1 MAKESGS
8 DEPAEEL
15 REEIARS
22 RERLTRDLRG
32 LRYELDF
39 PRKIRRSFQT
49 QTVLWLGAAAAAGLL
64 FTVLPRRKKKVYV
77 DLKSGRKSTGR
88 LLEAG
93 FVLGVLKIA
102 ANVLKPVLVSFLKK
116 KVSAFASGSRR
127 SGKVAWF

>member
-1 MAKESGS
+1 MANEPEH
-8 DEPAEEL
+8 DDPAEEL

-22 RERLTRDLRG
+22 RELVARNLSG

-49 QTVLWLGAAAAAGLL
+49 QTVLWLAAAVAAGLL
-64 FTVLPRRKKKVYV
+64 FTVLPGRKRKVYV
-77 DLKSGRKSTGR
+77 GLKSARKSTGR

-93 FVLGVLKIA
+93 FLLGVLEIT
-102 ANVLKPVLVSFLKK
+102 ANVLKPVIVSFLKK

-127 SGKVAWF
+127 SGK

>member
-1 MAKESGS
+1 MAKELGN
-8 DEPAEEL
+8 DDPAEEL

-49 QTVLWLGAAAAAGLL
+49 QTVLWLAAAAAAGLV

-77 DLKSGRKSTGR
+77 DLKSGRKPTGR
-88 LLEAG
+88 ILEAG
-93 FVLGVLKIA
+93 FLLGALKIA
-102 ANVLKPVLVSFLKK
+102 ANVLQPVIVSFLKD
-116 KVSAFASGSRR
+116 KVSAFASGPRR
-127 SGKVAWF
+127 SRKW

>member
-1 MAKESGS
+1 MAKEFGN
-8 DEPAEEL
+8 DDPAEEL

-49 QTVLWLGAAAAAGLL
+49 QTVLWLAAAAAAGLV

-93 FVLGVLKIA
+93 FLLGALRIA
-102 ANVLKPVLVSFLKK
+102 ANVLKPVMVSFLKD
-116 KVSAFASGSRR
+116 KVSAFASGRRR
-127 SGKVAWF
+127 SGK

>member
-1 MAKESGS
+1 MANEPEH

-22 RERLTRDLRG
+22 RERLTRDLSG

-49 QTVLWLGAAAAAGLL
+49 QTVLWLAAAAAAGLL
-64 FTVLPRRKKKVYV
+64 FTVLPGRKKKVYV
-77 DLKSGRKSTGR
+77 DLKSAKKSTGR

-93 FVLGVLKIA
+93 FLLGVLKIA
-102 ANVLKPVLVSFLKK
+102 ANVLKPVIVSFLKK
-116 KVSAFASGSRR
+116 KIIAFDSGSRR
-127 SGKVAWF
+127 SGKW

>member
-1 MAKESGS
+1 MAKEFGN
-8 DEPAEEL
+8 DDPAEEL

-49 QTVLWLGAAAAAGLL
+49 QTVLWLAAAVAAGLV

-77 DLKSGRKSTGR
+77 DLKSGKKSTGR

-93 FVLGVLKIA
+93 FLLGALKIA
-102 ANVLKPVLVSFLKK
+102 ANVLKPVVVSFLKD
-116 KVSAFASGSRR
+116 KVSAFASGRRR
-127 SGKVAWF
+127 SGK

>member
-1 MAKESGS
+1 MAKESGN

-49 QTVLWLGAAAAAGLL
+49 QTVLWLAAAAAAGLL
-64 FTVLPRRKKKVYV
+64 FTVLPGRKKKVYV
-77 DLKSGRKSTGR
+77 DPKSGRKSTGR

-102 ANVLKPVLVSFLKK
+102 ANVFKPVIVSFLKK
-116 KVSAFASGSRR
+116 KASAFASGSHR
-127 SGKVAWF
+127 SGE

>member
-1 MAKESGS
+1 MANEPEH
-8 DEPAEEL
+8 DDPAEEL

-22 RERLTRDLRG
+22 RELVARNLSG

-49 QTVLWLGAAAAAGLL
+49 QTVLWLAAAVAASLL
-64 FTVLPRRKKKVYV
+64 FTVLPGRKRKVYV
-77 DLKSGRKSTGR
+77 GLKSARKSTGR

-93 FVLGVLKIA
+93 FLLGVLEIT
-102 ANVLKPVLVSFLKK
+102 ANVLKPVIVSFLKK

-127 SGKVAWF
+127 LRK

>member
-22 RERLTRDLRG
+22 RELVARNLSG

-49 QTVLWLGAAAAAGLL
+49 QTVLWLAAAAAAGLV
-64 FTVLPRRKKKVYV
+64 FMVLPRRKKKVYV
-77 DLKSGRKSTGR
+77 DL
-88 LLEAG
+88 
-93 FVLGVLKIA
+93 
-102 ANVLKPVLVSFLKK
+102 
-116 KVSAFASGSRR
+116 
-127 SGKVAWF
+127 

>member
-1 MAKESGS
+1 MANEPEH

-22 RERLTRDLRG
+22 RELVSRNLSG

-49 QTVLWLGAAAAAGLL
+49 QTVLWLAVAAAAGLL
-64 FTVLPRRKKKVYV
+64 FTVLPGRKKKVYV

-102 ANVLKPVLVSFLKK
+102 ANVFRPVIVSFLKK

-127 SGKVAWF
+127 SGK

>member
-8 DEPAEEL
+8 DESAEEL

-22 RERLTRDLRG
+22 RELVARNLSG

-77 DLKSGRKSTGR
+77 DPKSGRKSTGR

-102 ANVLKPVLVSFLKK
+102 ANVLKPVIVSFLRK
-116 KVSAFASGSRR
+116 KVSAFASASRR
-127 SGKVAWF
+127 SGKVTWF

>member
-1 MAKESGS
+1 MAKEFGN
-8 DEPAEEL
+8 DDPAEEL

-49 QTVLWLGAAAAAGLL
+49 QTVLWLAAAVAAGLV

-77 DLKSGRKSTGR
+77 DLKSGKKSTGR

-93 FVLGVLKIA
+93 FLLGALKIA
-102 ANVLKPVLVSFLKK
+102 ANVLKPVMVSFLKD
-116 KVSAFASGSRR
+116 KVSAFASGRRR
-127 SGKVAWF
+127 SGK

>member
-1 MAKESGS
+1 MANEPEH
-8 DEPAEEL
+8 DDPAEEL

-22 RERLTRDLRG
+22 RELVARNLSG

-49 QTVLWLGAAAAAGLL
+49 QTVLWLAAAVAAGLL
-64 FTVLPRRKKKVYV
+64 FTVLPGRKRKVYV
-77 DLKSGRKSTGR
+77 GLKSARKSTGR

-93 FVLGVLKIA
+93 FLLGVLEIT
-102 ANVLKPVLVSFLKK
+102 ANVLKPVIVSFLKK

-127 SGKVAWF
+127 LRK

>member
-1 MAKESGS
+1 MANEPEH
-8 DEPAEEL
+8 DDPAEEL

-22 RERLTRDLRG
+22 RELVARNLSG

-77 DLKSGRKSTGR
+77 DPKSGRKSTGR

-102 ANVLKPVLVSFLKK
+102 ANVLKPVIVSFLKK
-116 KVSAFASGSRR
+116 KVSAFASGSHRWV
-127 SGKVAWF
+127 K

>member
-1 MAKESGS
+1 MANEPEH

-22 RERLTRDLRG
+22 RELVSRNLSG

-49 QTVLWLGAAAAAGLL
+49 QTVLWLAAAVAAGLL
-64 FTVLPRRKKKVYV
+64 FTVLPGRKRKVYV
-77 DLKSGRKSTGR
+77 GLKSARKSTGR

-93 FVLGVLKIA
+93 FLLGVLEIT
-102 ANVLKPVLVSFLKK
+102 ANVLKPVIVSFLKK

-127 SGKVAWF
+127 LGK

>member
-1 MAKESGS
+1 MANEPEH
-8 DEPAEEL
+8 DDPAEEL

-22 RERLTRDLRG
+22 RELVARNLSG

-49 QTVLWLGAAAAAGLL
+49 QTVLWVAAAAAAGLL

-102 ANVLKPVLVSFLKK
+102 ANVFKPVIVSFLKK
-116 KVSAFASGSRR
+116 KVTAFVSGSRR
-127 SGKVAWF
+127 SGK

>member
-1 MAKESGS
+1 MAKELGN
-8 DEPAEEL
+8 DDPAEEL

-49 QTVLWLGAAAAAGLL
+49 QTVLWLAAAAAAGLL

-77 DLKSGRKSTGR
+77 DLKSGKKSTGR
-88 LLEAG
+88 ILEAG
-93 FVLGVLKIA
+93 FLLGALKIA
-102 ANVLKPVLVSFLKK
+102 ANVLKPVIVSFLKD
-116 KVSAFASGSRR
+116 KVSAFASGPRR
-127 SGKVAWF
+127 SGR

>member
-1 MAKESGS
+1 MAKESGN

-15 REEIARS
+15 REKSARS

-49 QTVLWLGAAAAAGLL
+49 QTVLWLAAAVAAGLL
-64 FTVLPRRKKKVYV
+64 FTVLPGRKRKVYV
-77 DLKSGRKSTGR
+77 GLKSARKSTGR

-93 FVLGVLKIA
+93 FLLGVLEIT
-102 ANVLKPVLVSFLKK
+102 ANVLKPVIVSFLKK
-116 KVSAFASGSRR
+116 KVSAFASGSPRL
-127 SGKVAWF
+127 GK

>member
-1 MAKESGS
+1 MANEPEHN
-8 DEPAEEL
+8 DPAEEL

-49 QTVLWLGAAAAAGLL
+49 QTVLWLAAAAAAGLL

-102 ANVLKPVLVSFLKK
+102 ANVLKPVIVSFLKK
-116 KVSAFASGSRR
+116 KVSAFAIGSRR
-127 SGKVAWF
+127 SGK

>member
-1 MAKESGS
+1 MANEPEH
-8 DEPAEEL
+8 DDPAEEL

-22 RERLTRDLRG
+22 RELVARNLSG

-49 QTVLWLGAAAAAGLL
+49 QTVLWLAVAAAAGLL

-77 DLKSGRKSTGR
+77 DPKSGRKSTGR

-102 ANVLKPVLVSFLKK
+102 ANVFKPLIVSFLKK
-116 KVSAFASGSRR
+116 KVTTFASGSLR
-127 SGKVAWF
+127 SGKW

>member
-1 MAKESGS
+1 MAKELGN
-8 DEPAEEL
+8 DDPAEEL

-49 QTVLWLGAAAAAGLL
+49 QTVLWLAAAAAAGLV

-88 LLEAG
+88 ILEAG
-93 FVLGVLKIA
+93 FVLGALKIA
-102 ANVLKPVLVSFLKK
+102 ANVLKPVIVSFLKD
-116 KVSAFASGSRR
+116 KVSAFASGPRR
-127 SGKVAWF
+127 SGK

>member
-1 MAKESGS
+1 MAKEFGN
-8 DEPAEEL
+8 DDPAEEL

-22 RERLTRDLRG
+22 RERLTHDLRG

-49 QTVLWLGAAAAAGLL
+49 QTVLWLAAAAAAGLV

-77 DLKSGRKSTGR
+77 DLKSGKKSTGR

-93 FVLGVLKIA
+93 FLLGALKIA
-102 ANVLKPVLVSFLKK
+102 ANVLKPVMVSFLKD
-116 KVSAFASGSRR
+116 KVSAFASGRHR
-127 SGKVAWF
+127 SGK

>member
-1 MAKESGS
+1 
-8 DEPAEEL
+8 L

-49 QTVLWLGAAAAAGLL
+49 QTVLWLAAAAAAGLH
-64 FTVLPRRKKKVYV
+64 FTVLPARKKKVYV
-77 DLKSGRKSTGR
+77 DQKSAGKSTGR

-93 FVLGVLKIA
+93 FLVGVLKIA
-102 ANVLKPVLVSFLKK
+102 ANVLKPVVVSFLKK
-116 KVSAFASGSRR
+116 KVTAFASGSRPSR
-127 SGKVAWF
+127 KW

>member
-1 MAKESGS
+1 MAKEFGN
-8 DEPAEEL
+8 DEPAEKL

-22 RERLTRDLRG
+22 REHLTRNLRG

-49 QTVLWLGAAAAAGLL
+49 QTVVWLAGAAAAGLL

-102 ANVLKPVLVSFLKK
+102 ANVFKPVIVSFLKR
-116 KVSAFASGSRR
+116 KVTAFVSGSRR
-127 SGKVAWF
+127 SGK